1 MEGDADMQST
11 PAHRTDS
18 KMALELTKKFEVL
31 IVKRNTNE
39 SNTRHFWSVRLENT

>member
-18 KMALELTKKFEVL
+18 KMAMELTKKFEVL

-39 SNTRHFWSVRLENT
+39 SNTRRFWSVSLENT